1 MHFRCVLYMLSCC
14 VLVDLDRTEPM
25 MFLNLHVICSCIF
38 MHAYLQ
44 YFILWYTIVGAFLI
58 VSHTLSL
65 SLSSSCV
72 SLLLWHLYT
81 NLLRPRTLCV
91 FGYRLPLILH
101 HLMSSFVMRK
111 SNQTSWRTFVDE
123 AFIRNAMSFCQTFL
137 TLTYPLSFT
146 VRLGVTL
153 WHLDHLSLHDHIGV
167 LLQYAWN
174 WYFSTSFLLSRSRY
188 AHCSYLGDCLRDT
201 THP

>member
-1 MHFRCVLYMLSCC
+1 MRTFNTLYCDIPLLVLFWL
-14 VLVDLDRTEPM
+14 
-25 MFLNLHVICSCIF
+25 
-38 MHAYLQ
+38 
-44 YFILWYTIVGAFLI
+44 
-58 VSHTLSL
+58 SHTLSLSLSL

-123 AFIRNAMSFCQTFL
+123 AFIRNATSFCQTFL

-146 VRLGVTL
+146 VGLGVTL
-153 WHLDHLSLHDHIGV
+153 WHPDHLSLHDHIGV

-174 WYFSTSFLLSRSRY
+174 WYFNTSFLLSHSRY